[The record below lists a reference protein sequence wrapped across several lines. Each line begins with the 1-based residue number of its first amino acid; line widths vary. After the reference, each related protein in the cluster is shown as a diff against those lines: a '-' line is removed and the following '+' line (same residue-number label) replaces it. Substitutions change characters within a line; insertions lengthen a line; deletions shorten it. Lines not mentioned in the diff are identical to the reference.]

1 MPWQDPVKVA
11 EHTEVLKAKMPR
23 LEGLLLSLNRCV
35 CEGGWGVSSLSH
47 FAFAPAANPALFPT
61 PLFIFVQNN

>member
-35 CEGGWGVSSLSH
+35 CVYVRGWGGFFFSTLCFRSSR
-47 FAFAPAANPALFPT
+47 
-61 PLFIFVQNN
+61 